1 MSADPIVYCL
11 EHLTDYAQFER
22 LSSDVMAR
30 DGYPDIEPLGGTGD
44 GGRDALHVCRVSGT
58 VHVFAY
64 SVRSDWETKLRQD
77 CARIGELDGL
87 TTDTVVFV
95 CTQALPTSR
104 KDALRNEMRDLYDW
118 ALVFYDIK
126 RLRVLLTGL
135 CVDLLERHPA
145 IFCSPWFQRSGGVLT
160 THRHRDL
167 VVIDHLPVDQA
178 LASWLYR
185 RLSLEGYGV
194 WCSGFAPLAE
204 HLVVGGFDRRG
215 SVGT

>member
-22 LSSDVMAR
+22 LPSDVMAR
-30 DGYPDIEPLGGTGD
+30 DGYPDIEPLGGTAD

-64 SVRSDWETKLRQD
+64 SVKSDWETKLRQD

-87 TTDTVVFV
+87 TADTVVFV

-104 KDALRNEMRDLYDW
+104 KDALHNEIRDQYDW
-118 ALVFYDIK
+118 GLIFYDIE
-126 RLRVLLTGL
+126 RLRVLLTGP

-145 IFCSPWFQRSGGVLT
+145 IFC
-160 THRHRDL
+160 
-167 VVIDHLPVDQA
+167 
-178 LASWLYR
+178 
-185 RLSLEGYGV
+185 
-194 WCSGFAPLAE
+194 AP
-204 HLVVGGFDRRG
+204 
-215 SVGT
+215 